1 MVELRYVDLLRIG
14 CNKEEA
20 EMTLRVYDDLCNGK
34 KYSDIAIEHKTGFGP
49 FLYGAKTG
57 ADLAECFVPLL
68 TGQIKFSLQTQE
80 ILKEHENYASVHMV
94 IVAPDK
100 ISYHEISSNLVDLKK
115 RQAEDIAKHKRNLI
129 SLELKKHVK
138 YLEQLDKIRKL
149 KKMSH

>member
-1 MVELRYVDLLRIG
+1 
-14 CNKEEA
+14 
-20 EMTLRVYDDLCNGK
+20 
-34 KYSDIAIEHKTGFGP
+34 
-49 FLYGAKTG
+49 
-57 ADLAECFVPLL
+57 
-68 TGQIKFSLQTQE
+68 
-80 ILKEHENYASVHMV
+80 MV